1 MKKYKINDYN
11 KVKRGA
17 KRAVYDHATV
27 HKILDDSFLCHV
39 GYVWEGRPIVIPTAY
54 GREGERIYLH
64 GAVANRMMK
73 GLVSAGQASIVVTH
87 LDGLV
92 LARSAFHHSANY
104 RSVALFGNV
113 KQLKDE
119 EEKLHALKVV
129 MEQMLP
135 GRWDECRLPSAKE
148 LNATLVLEITI
159 DYASAK
165 VRTGDPVDDEKDY
178 DLEHWAGVLPIKQQ
192 YESAIPDPLLKFDL
206 EIPESI
212 QQKIKER

>member
-1 MKKYKINDYN
+1 MKKYEINDYN

-17 KRAVYDHATV
+17 KRAVYDHDTV

-54 GREGERIYLH
+54 GREGERIYIH
-64 GAVANRMMK
+64 GAIANRMMK
-73 GLVSAGQASIVVTH
+73 ELLLAGHASLTVTH

-104 RSVALFGNV
+104 RSVALFGSV
-113 KQLKDE
+113 KKLE
-119 EEKLHALKVV
+119 ENEEKLHALKVV
-129 MEQMLP
+129 MEQMLS
-135 GRWDECRLPSAKE
+135 GRWDESRLPSEKE

-165 VRTGDPVDDEKDY
+165 IRTGDPVDDDEDY
-178 DLEHWAGVLPIKQQ
+178 GLELWAGVLPIKQQ
-192 YESAIPDPLLKFDL
+192 YGNVIPDPRLKFDL
-206 EIPESI
+206 DIPESI
-212 QQKIKER
+212 QTKLSNK

>member
-1 MKKYKINDYN
+1 MNKYEINDYN

-17 KRAVYDHATV
+17 NRAVYEQATV
-27 HKILDDSFLCHV
+27 REILDSTFLCHV
-39 GYVWEGRPIVIPTAY
+39 AYVWEGRPIVIPTAY
-54 GREGERIYLH
+54 GREGECIYLH

-73 GLVSAGQASIVVTH
+73 GLLSAEQASLTVTH

-104 RSVALFGNV
+104 RSVALFGSV
-113 KQLKDE
+113 K
-119 EEKLHALKVV
+119 KLEGNEAKSHALKVV

-135 GRWDECRLPSAKE
+135 GRWDESRLPSEKE

-165 VRTGDPVDDEKDY
+165 IRSGDPVDDDEDY
-178 DLEHWAGVLPIKQQ
+178 DLGLWAGVLPIKQH
-192 YESAIPDPLLKFDL
+192 YENAIPDPRLKFDL
-206 EIPESI
+206 EVPMSV
-212 QQKIKER
+212 QQKLNEN

>member
-17 KRAVYDHATV
+17 KRAVYDYVTV
-27 HKILDDSFLCHV
+27 YEILDDSFLCHV
-39 GYVWEGRPIVIPTAY
+39 GYVWEGRSIVIPTAY

-73 GLVSAGQASIVVTH
+73 GLLSAGQASITVTH